1 MIIRNARTLDRP
13 ALVRFMAD
21 LQEFERG
28 LETNRTPGGEMAEG
42 HLTALESWAGGH
54 PGGGVMVAK
63 TGGQLIGFIIF
74 GVDQAMGT
82 YVPEETRSMG
92 RISDLRVEPE
102 HRGSGVARTLI
113 DAAEARLRGAGL
125 KRIEIYAEAGNA
137 KALRLYQ
144 ALGYG
149 PYEVSLAKPL

>member
-1 MIIRNARTLDRP
+1 MTVRDARPLDRP
-13 ALVRFMAD
+13 MLVRFMAD
-21 LQEFERG
+21 LQDFERG
-28 LETNRTPGGEMAEG
+28 LEANRTPGGEMADD
-42 HLTALESWAGGH
+42 HLTALESWAAGH

-92 RISDLRVEPE
+92 RISDLWVEPE

-125 KRIEIYAEAGNA
+125 KRVEIYAVAGNT